1 MRKQAATR
9 GLAAT
14 LYTAVILLD
23 VLAIFLQGLWAG
35 LFLRHDG
42 ARDAAGNWIDVH
54 ATGGEVALALTVIA
68 TILAFVSLRPRK
80 DLWLGGLVLVGLLIV
95 ESYLGGL
102 IRDDGKDN
110 LTAVH
115 IPLAMLIMG
124 AVVVLAARA
133 VRYRASARA
142 AA

>member
-124 AVVVLAARA
+124 TVVVLAARA